1 MSANPTF
8 VQALANATGKPVE
21 VSPVVEATTMG
32 AAFLAGVATGIW
44 TITASEHWHPK
55 EVVAPSAQLDREE
68 WAEAVANDGMDSRAL
83 YPRLLDCPA
92 MLPNVKGSR
101 L

>member
-44 TITASEHWHPK
+44 DDLATASEHWHPK

-68 WAEAVANDGMDSRAL
+68 WAKRWRTTAWIPELST
-83 YPRLLDCPA
+83 LDF
-92 MLPNVKGSR
+92 
-101 L
+101 